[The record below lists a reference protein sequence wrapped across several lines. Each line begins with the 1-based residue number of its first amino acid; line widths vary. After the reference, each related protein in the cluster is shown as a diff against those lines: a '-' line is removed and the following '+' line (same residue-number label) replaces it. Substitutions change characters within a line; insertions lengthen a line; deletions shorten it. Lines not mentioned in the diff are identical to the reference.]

1 MFFFRS
7 FLFFLSFNFNFCIFS
22 QCCGSEPELIKK
34 QLDNYIDLSNVEQI
48 STDKPFYYILKPESV
63 EEGKKRIVSITI
75 KESKLNSENELKDV
89 TKTLKLEFD
98 DEFLN
103 CLCIMNVAIGYYILF
118 VCCNDNKYYFF
129 NKNMYKDE
137 LELSTGNELTKEK
150 LVEIIED
157 LNKSPFNNDTLRIQS
172 ISGLK
177 IYKEPIAIFSQ
188 KMI

>member
-1 MFFFRS
+1 MKHYIKNIQIDNNTYLNRFDIDQNN
-7 FLFFLSFNFNFCIFS
+7 LIELLNKIKNVLTNLSKN
-22 QCCGSEPELIKK
+22 
-34 QLDNYIDLSNVEQI
+34 
-48 STDKPFYYILKPESV
+48 
-63 EEGKKRIVSITI
+63 
-75 KESKLNSENELKDV
+75 
-89 TKTLKLEFD
+89 

>member
-1 MFFFRS
+1 
-7 FLFFLSFNFNFCIFS
+7 
-22 QCCGSEPELIKK
+22 
-34 QLDNYIDLSNVEQI
+34 
-48 STDKPFYYILKPESV
+48 
-63 EEGKKRIVSITI
+63 
-75 KESKLNSENELKDV
+75 
-89 TKTLKLEFD
+89 
-98 DEFLN
+98 
-103 CLCIMNVAIGYYILF
+103 
-118 VCCNDNKYYFF
+118 
-129 NKNMYKDE
+129 MYKDE